1 MFGCLHCVDEPALQS
16 VRSSPLPSTTHA
28 SPDWPNAIAQPID
41 ESCDCRPVRFRDI
54 TITPAPPGMDL
65 RHATTPLLGEATN
78 PIDSTV
84 ADAVAWLRPGR
95 CREPS

>member
-1 MFGCLHCVDEPALQS
+1 
-16 VRSSPLPSTTHA
+16 
-28 SPDWPNAIAQPID
+28 
-41 ESCDCRPVRFRDI
+41 
-54 TITPAPPGMDL
+54 MDL
-65 RHATTPLLGEATN
+65 RHAITPLLGEATN